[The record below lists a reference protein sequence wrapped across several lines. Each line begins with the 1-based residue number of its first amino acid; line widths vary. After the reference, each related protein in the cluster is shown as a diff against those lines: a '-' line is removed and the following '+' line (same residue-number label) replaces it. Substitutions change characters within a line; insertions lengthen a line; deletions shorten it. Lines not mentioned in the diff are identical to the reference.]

1 LAAAEP
7 MKAGWVYERLL
18 TWLFVAICVVIIGY
32 LAYVAHIIFR
42 WF

>member
-1 LAAAEP
+1 
-7 MKAGWVYERLL
+7 MKAGWDERLL

-32 LAYVAHIIFR
+32 LVYVHIIFR